1 LAESLRDL
9 LERTEHDEAGVVTAS
24 FGVASC
30 EEGLDADAW
39 VRRAD
44 EALYG
49 AKRSG
54 RSCVVLW
61 MPEAEGI
68 FDEGPGFG
76 GPGFLKRMIYHLVLK
91 GDAAVGHLLSYNRRT
106 GRVSGVP
113 SREEFPSGISQGT
126 V

>member
-24 FGVASC
+24 FGVAPY
-30 EEGLDADAW
+30 EEGLDADGW

-54 RSCVVLW
+54 RNRVVLW
-61 MPEAEGI
+61 TPEAEGI
-68 FDEGPGFG
+68 LDEKPG
-76 GPGFLKRMIYHLVLK
+76 
-91 GDAAVGHLLSYNRRT
+91 S
-106 GRVSGVP
+106 
-113 SREEFPSGISQGT
+113 
-126 V
+126 